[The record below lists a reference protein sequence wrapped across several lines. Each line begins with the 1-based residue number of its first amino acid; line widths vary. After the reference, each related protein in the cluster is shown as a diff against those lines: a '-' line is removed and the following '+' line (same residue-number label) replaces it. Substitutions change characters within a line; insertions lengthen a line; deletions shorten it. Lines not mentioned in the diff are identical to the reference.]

1 LRRHGLPLLAAAL
14 LVGSVAAFTWTEKLK
29 LDRSP
34 IAAPRFQRQL
44 SPSCGCRHASAHL
57 SFLLRRTDRLTVAV
71 VDANERLVRTLA
83 AGVKRR
89 RGRVKLEWDGR
100 DSAGRIVTD
109 ADYRLR
115 VRLERT
121 GQEIVIPVTV
131 KVDTKPPDVRL
142 LGLSA
147 TTLSPGG
154 PGITLRYDAT
164 EYSTPILFVDGRVA
178 VRGAGRDSGPSALTW
193 DGTRRSRRVRPG
205 KHKLTLVVVDR
216 AGNRSEPTKPV
227 TIVVR

>member
-1 LRRHGLPLLAAAL
+1 LPLLAVAL
-14 LVGSVAAFTWTEKLK
+14 LVGSVAAFTWTEKVK

-34 IAAPRFQRQL
+34 IGAPRFQRQL

-57 SFLLRRTDRLTVAV
+57 SFLLRRTDRLNVAV
-71 VDANERLVRTLA
+71 VDENERLVRTLA
-83 AGVKRR
+83 ADVERR

-100 DSAGRIVTD
+100 DSAGRIVAD

-131 KVDTKPPDVRL
+131 KVDTQPPDVQL

-147 TTLSPGG
+147 TTLSPGDS
-154 PGITLRYDAT
+154 GITLRYDAT
-164 EYSTPILFVDGRVA
+164 EYGTPILLVDRRVA
-178 VRGAGRDSGPSALTW
+178 VRGAGQDAGPSALTW
-193 DGTRRSRRVRPG
+193 EGTRRSRRVRAG
-205 KHKLTLVVVDR
+205 THELALVVVDR
-216 AGNRSEPTKPV
+216 AGNRSEPTEPV
-227 TIVVR
+227 TVVVR